1 MLNNTPHNTKYLSG
15 TQTYNLNCQDDVLN
29 VDTSSGTITI
39 ILPNIINNGL
49 NFKPKRFYINDV
61 GNNASVN
68 NITIACLTG
77 NTVNSAVS
85 TLLNVNGDSAEV
97 FQSSD
102 TEWFVSK
109 SSSNTS
115 RGVQSV
121 VAGTNIQVN
130 NADPLNPIVST
141 NATKITV
148 VANYSALPSASSV
161 PSAFYWC
168 SASQGTKWLP
178 FSIGGTYYPLGLYYS
193 NGVSWEFIEVP
204 YQSTQAQVDAGTN
217 TDTFVTPNTFA
228 NASKWLTKEDV
239 ANKSSSYTVSSTT
252 TYANTKAL
260 VDGLATKQNT
270 LGFTPENVAN
280 KTNTVVGNEA
290 STSLYLSVK
299 GYYDYL
305 VGLVW
310 LTAQLFGTWIFGLA
324 SKTTPVDAD
333 LLVISDSEDTNKAKD
348 LSFTNLKAFLKTYF
362 DTIYTTTTAVATQIT
377 TALTGYLTS
386 ATASATYQVI
396 LTATNFG
403 TFITGLTAKTTIVDA
418 DLTDISDSADSS
430 KQKKVTWLNVW
441 TNYIKAKADV
451 VYAPIFTILS
461 IAKGG
466 TNSGTTLLNNRIMQ
480 SSGGAIVEAS
490 AITSARALISDANGI
505 PTQSVTTATELGY
518 LSGVTSN
525 IQTQLGNKLNLI
537 AQSTTDGTLVSLT
550 AVNTLSQSVLIPAN
564 TFTVGSIFQLFAV
577 YRFTGTTALKVV
589 RLYVNTTSTLTGAT
603 LVGTNSA
610 TIIASSL
617 YAIWGKIFVVKSAVN
632 TEVGGTAGNT
642 GLTIEGLATAV
653 SNVNIDWTVN
663 QYLIMA
669 IQINVADTG
678 VVSAYKITL

>member
-68 NITIACLTG
+68 NITIACLSG

-85 TLLNVNGDSAEV
+85 TLLDVNGDSAEV

-115 RGVQSV
+115 RGVQSI

-130 NADPLNPIVST
+130 NTDPLNPIVST

-193 NGVSWEFIEVP
+193 NGVTWEFIEVP

-217 TDTFVTPNTFA
+217 TDTFVTPNTLA

-270 LGFTPENVAN
+270 ITPQA
-280 KTNTVVGNEA
+280 
-290 STSLYLSVK
+290 
-299 GYYDYL
+299 
-305 VGLVW
+305 
-310 LTAQLFGTWIFGLA
+310 LTET
-324 SKTTPVDAD
+324 D
-333 LLVISDSEDTNKAKD
+333 DTNVTLTLGGTPSSA
-348 LSFTNLKAFLKTYF
+348 LLQ
-362 DTIYTTTTAVATQIT
+362 AVSMV
-377 TALTGYLTS
+377 LGW
-386 ATASATYQVI
+386 
-396 LTATNFG
+396 
-403 TFITGLTAKTTIVDA
+403 TGL
-418 DLTDISDSADSS
+418 
-430 KQKKVTWLNVW
+430 
-441 TNYIKAKADV
+441 
-451 VYAPIFTILS
+451 LS
-461 IAKGG
+461 IARGG
-466 TNSGTTLLNNRIMQ
+466 TNSGTTLLNNRIMR

-518 LSGVTSN
+518 LSGVTSA
-525 IQTQLGNKLNLI
+525 IQTQLANKLNLI
-537 AQSTTDGTLVSLT
+537 AQSTTDGTLVSAT

-577 YRFTGTTALKVV
+577 YRFTGTTAVKVV
-589 RLYVNTTSTLTGAT
+589 RLYVNTSATLVGAT
-603 LVGTNSA
+603 LVGTNGA

-642 GLTIEGLATAV
+642 GLTIEGVATAV
-653 SNVNIDWTVN
+653 SSVNIDWTVN

-669 IQINVADTG
+669 LQINVADTG
-678 VVSAYKITL
+678 IVSAYKITL

>member
-68 NITIACLTG
+68 NITIACLSG
-77 NTVNSAVS
+77 NTVNSTIS

-121 VAGTNIQVN
+121 VAGTNIQVDN
-130 NADPLNPIVST
+130 TDPLNPIVST

-193 NGVSWEFIEVP
+193 NGVTWEFIEVP

-228 NASKWLTKEDV
+228 NASKWATKE
-239 ANKSSSYTVSSTT
+239 NIS
-252 TYANTKAL
+252 
-260 VDGLATKQNT
+260 
-270 LGFTPENVAN
+270 N
-280 KTNTVVGNEA
+280 KTNTVVGNET
-290 STSLYLSVK
+290 STTLYLSVK

-310 LTAQLFGTWIFGLA
+310 LTAQLFGTWIFNLA
-324 SKTTPVDAD
+324 SKTTPADAD
-333 LLVISDSEDTNKAKD
+333 LLVISDSADTNKAKD

-362 DTIYTTTTAVATQIT
+362 DTIYTTTSAVATQIT

-403 TFITGLTAKTTIVDA
+403 TFISGLSAKTTIVDA
-418 DLTDISDSADSS
+418 DLTDITDSVDTN

-441 TNYIKAKADV
+441 TNYIKTKADV
-451 VYAPIFTILS
+451 VYAPIFSILS

-466 TNSGTTLLNNRIMQ
+466 TNSSTTLINNRIMQ
-480 SSGGAIVEAS
+480 SSGDAIVEAS
-490 AITSARALISDANGI
+490 AITPTRALISNANGI

-518 LSGVTSN
+518 LSGVTSA
-525 IQTQLGNKLNLI
+525 IQTQLSNKLNLI
-537 AQSTTDGTLVSLT
+537 AQSTTDGTLVSAT

-577 YRFTGTTALKVV
+577 YRFTGITAIKVV
-589 RLYVNTTSTLTGAT
+589 RFYVNTSASLTGAT
-603 LVGTNSA
+603 LLGTNSA
-610 TIIASSL
+610 TIVASSL
-617 YAIWGKIFVVKSAVN
+617 YAIWGKIFVVKSATN

-642 GLTIEGLATAV
+642 GLTIEGVATAV

-669 IQINVADTG
+669 IQLNVADTG
-678 VVSAYKITL
+678 IVSAYKITL